1 MPDAPKKYFLI
12 NEAQLEAAR
21 KYWPG
26 VSDKTWVLVLKRTD
40 EPVTLNRAPHRGLG
54 FATLTVPEE
63 TKDGMLYRSD
73 MDVLILISGETPLAK

>member
-12 NEAQLEAAR
+12 NETQLETAR
-21 KYWPG
+21 KYWPA
-26 VSDKTWVLVLKRTD
+26 VSDKTWVLVLKRAD

-54 FATLTVPEE
+54 FAIITVPDDA
-63 TKDGMLYRSD
+63 KDGMHYRSE